1 MASPYRSLVEL
12 GPKNEDGPWARVEI
26 DDADRSDWTGTVL
39 NALAVPGSTEAGRV
53 EVRILDGPR
62 RGHVA
67 TADTI
72 LIDDETVTLR
82 GVTPFQPEQAPR
94 SAT

>member
-12 GPKNEDGPWARVEI
+12 GPKNEAGPWARVEI

-39 NALAVPGSTEAGRV
+39 NALAVAGSTEPGRV

-62 RGHVA
+62 RGQAA
-67 TADTI
+67 TADAI
-72 LIDDETVTLR
+72 LNDDKTMTLR
-82 GVTPFQPEQAPR
+82 GVTAFQPEQ
-94 SAT
+94 